1 MCIFLFSGHNRK
13 FWSLPGILEIE
24 MAQPEKT
31 ISDIIAE
38 RRSTPRFGPEPV
50 NEGDLRQIL
59 TAGIESPSGYNLQPW
74 RFVVVRDPEQRRKL
88 RFASHN
94 QPKIEQAPLVI
105 VALGDTEGWREG
117 DLDEMIRIGSELG
130 YAHPSKSGDTRQ
142 LIYDY
147 LSRHENLP
155 MWLDRQVM
163 IALTTM
169 MLMAEALGYDTALM
183 EGFDEQQVR
192 EAVEAPPRMH
202 VVCLLAVGHCEGE
215 DKRYGGRFPAE
226 RLVFGERFGASLK
239 LTAEIPSRREK
250 RG

>member
-1 MCIFLFSGHNRK
+1 
-13 FWSLPGILEIE
+13 

-31 ISDIIAE
+31 ISTVIAE
-38 RRSTPRFGPEPV
+38 RRSTPRFGPVPV
-50 NEGDLRQIL
+50 KDEDLRRIL
-59 TAGIESPSGYNLQPW
+59 TAGLESPSGYNLQPW
-74 RFVVVRDPEQRRKL
+74 RFVVVRDPRQRHKL
-88 RFASHN
+88 RLASHN

-117 DLDEMIRIGSELG
+117 DLDEMIRIGAEHG
-130 YAHPSKSGDTRQ
+130 YAHPSKSGDTRKS
-142 LIYDY
+142 ISDY

-183 EGFDEQQVR
+183 EGFNEHEVR
-192 EAVEAPPRMH
+192 EAIGAPARLH
-202 VVCLLAVGHCEGE
+202 VVCLLAVGHREGE
-215 DKRYGGRFPAE
+215 DKRYGGRFAAE
-226 RLVFGERFGASLK
+226 RLVFSERFGTSLK
-239 LTAEIPSRREK
+239 LTWEAPSRGER

>member
-1 MCIFLFSGHNRK
+1 
-13 FWSLPGILEIE
+13 

-31 ISDIIAE
+31 ISTIIAE
-38 RRSTPRFGPEPV
+38 RRSTPRFGPLPIREQ
-50 NEGDLRQIL
+50 DLRQIL
-59 TAGIESPSGYNLQPW
+59 TAGLESPSGYNLQPW
-74 RFVVVRDPEQRRKL
+74 RFVVVREPEQRRKL
-88 RFASHN
+88 RLASHN

-117 DLDEMIRIGSELG
+117 DLDEMIRIGSEHG

-142 LIYDY
+142 LIYNY

-192 EAVEAPPRMH
+192 EAVEAPARMH
-202 VVCLLAVGHCEGE
+202 VVCLLAIGHREGE
-215 DKRYGGRFPAE
+215 DKRYGGRFPAA
-226 RLVFGERFGASLK
+226 RLLFGERFGEVLK
-239 LTAEIPSRREK
+239 LTTEIRSP
-250 RG
+250 

>member
-1 MCIFLFSGHNRK
+1 M
-13 FWSLPGILEIE
+13 PGGSNEIE
-24 MAQPEKT
+24 MAKGEKT
-31 ISDIIAE
+31 VSTIIAE

-50 NEGDLRQIL
+50 KDEDLCQVL
-59 TAGIESPSGYNLQPW
+59 AAGLESPSGYNLQPW

-88 RFASHN
+88 RLASNN

-117 DLDEMIRIGSELG
+117 DLDEMIRIGSEYG
-130 YAHPSKSGDTRQ
+130 YTHPSKSGDTRQ
-142 LIYDY
+142 LIHDY

-192 EAVEAPPRMH
+192 EAVAAPARMH
-202 VVCLLAVGHCEGE
+202 VVCLLAIGHREGD
-215 DKRYGGRFPAE
+215 DKRYGGRFPAQ
-226 RLVFGERFGASLK
+226 RLVFGERFGAALE
-239 LTAEIPSRREK
+239 LTTEIRSQAK
-250 RG
+250 RDR